1 MPDTGRREKLRE
13 RLAEVERTFEIRWQA
28 DQRAIKKWQEAHPG
42 NDLVWPD
49 RADMVQWL
57 LSEMDKL
64 RDELHKMRELKTE
77 RLAIVLATELA
88 RDNEVDNLGDGE
100 SICFLGK
107 LPTVNVREIAE
118 KLVKTMT
125 AEEGEA

>member
-13 RLAEVERTFEIRWQA
+13 RLVELERTFEIRWQA

>member
-1 MPDTGRREKLRE
+1 MTDTGRREKLRE